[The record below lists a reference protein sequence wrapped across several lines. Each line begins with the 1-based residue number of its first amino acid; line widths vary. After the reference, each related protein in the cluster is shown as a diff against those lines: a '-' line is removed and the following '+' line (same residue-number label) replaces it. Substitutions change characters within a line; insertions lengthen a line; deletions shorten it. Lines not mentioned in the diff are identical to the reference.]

1 MSLCAASSVSLPAS
15 KPDNANVIRRTG
27 NFHPTLWGDRFSTYA
42 GDDKVISMWQEE
54 ADKLKVKVRKMLM
67 DRNSTEN
74 TRYNGKLNLID
85 AVQRLGLSYHFE
97 EEINEILEHIFVHG
111 DNSIGDSDLHQTALM
126 FRLLRQHG
134 YRVSCDIF
142 NKFKDTKSGRFKE
155 YIAKDIAAMLSLYEA
170 AHLRVHGEYILDEAL
185 DYTTTTL
192 TSVAAVNPSHPLSK
206 HIMHALQQSI
216 RKSLPRGGA
225 RRYILMYE
233 EQDSHDDTLLKFAKL
248 DFNILQKMHQKELSL
263 ISRWWNNLDVKR
275 NLSWARDRIAEL
287 YLWILDLFPS
297 QCASGRKFLAKV
309 IALTSIIDDFY
320 DTYGTPEE
328 HVHFTEAIERW
339 EMSAIDMVPEFM
351 RLCYQTLLD
360 VYSEMEEEIAKEGN
374 AYRIGYA
381 KEAMKTL
388 VRAYFEESKWI
399 NSDELPTYEEYM
411 KIALVTC
418 GYPMLIITSLVG
430 MGDGVTKE
438 DFDWLLGGPKIVEAA
453 SIITRLMD
461 DMVENK
467 GQLEEQDVRVPYAAD
482 CYTYQYGISVQQ
494 THQIFNMFVQDA
506 WKDINEAHMRPAPAS
521 RSVLNVALNLS
532 RFMDEIYKDK
542 DGYDDS
548 NGKLKD
554 YVTELLIDPVEI
566 WPKKGEKTIDK
577 ILLRYMCPGIFI

>member
-1 MSLCAASSVSLPAS
+1 M
-15 KPDNANVIRRTG
+15 
-27 NFHPTLWGDRFSTYA
+27 Y
-42 GDDKVISMWQEE
+42 
-54 ADKLKVKVRKMLM
+54 
-67 DRNSTEN
+67 
-74 TRYNGKLNLID
+74 
-85 AVQRLGLSYHFE
+85 
-97 EEINEILEHIFVHG
+97 
-111 DNSIGDSDLHQTALM
+111 
-126 FRLLRQHG
+126 
-134 YRVSCDIF
+134 
-142 NKFKDTKSGRFKE
+142 
-155 YIAKDIAAMLSLYEA
+155 
-170 AHLRVHGEYILDEAL
+170 
-185 DYTTTTL
+185 
-192 TSVAAVNPSHPLSK
+192 
-206 HIMHALQQSI
+206 ALQRPI
-216 RKSLPRGGA
+216 RKSLPRPGA

-248 DFNILQKMHQKELSL
+248 DYNILQKMHQKELSI
-263 ISRWWNNLDVKR
+263 ISRWWNNLGVKR
-275 NLSWARDRIAEL
+275 NLPWARDRIVEL
-287 YLWILDLFPS
+287 YIWILDLFPS
-297 QCASGRKFLAKV
+297 QYASGRKFLAKV

-328 HVHFTEAIERW
+328 HVRFTEAVERW
-339 EMSAIDMVPEFM
+339 EISAIEKVPNFM

-360 VYSEMEEEIAKEGN
+360 VYGEMEEEIAKEGN

-418 GYPMLIITSLVG
+418 GYPMLIISSLVG

-467 GQLEEQDVRVPYAAD
+467 RQLEEQGVREPSAVD
-482 CYTYQYGISVQQ
+482 CYTYQYGVSEQQ
-494 THQIFNMFVQDA
+494 AHQVLNKFVLDA
-506 WKDINEAHMRPAPAS
+506 WKDINEAYMRPSPAS
-521 RSVLNVALNLS
+521 KSVLNVALNLS

-548 NGKLKD
+548 TGKLKD

-566 WPKKGEKTIDK
+566 
-577 ILLRYMCPGIFI
+577 